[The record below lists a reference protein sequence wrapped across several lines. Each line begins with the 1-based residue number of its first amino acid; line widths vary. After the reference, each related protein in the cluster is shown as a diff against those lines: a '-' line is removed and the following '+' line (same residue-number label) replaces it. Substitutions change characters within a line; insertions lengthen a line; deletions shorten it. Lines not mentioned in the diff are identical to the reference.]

1 MNQHHVQEAYLES
14 FRDSKTGK
22 VWVYSKTTG
31 EKFQKSTKH
40 CTAEIDFQSAQLE
53 KAQNDIVESPGIT
66 ALKQLQLKGSIS
78 DAEYHLISQWTAL
91 HLIRNIKMR
100 RVFEE
105 SGQDYETEFA
115 EEFRKELAFSKSYL
129 CFVHDYK
136 CSGINF
142 FVTSDHPIVE
152 FDCLGDIVRFFVLSP
167 QRLLQFSSRNDVF
180 SHEKESIEDIVNS
193 MLWASSSEI
202 FSHRSD
208 VDIEKLK
215 TISEKWNMTPRL
227 ETQRIFNLQSP
238 MRKVLEVFPG
248 AQRALFR
255 RYHIGGC
262 SSCGFSPDETLAQV
276 CARNGNLDVAE
287 VLAHIQSSHEQ
298 DAKVLISPAELAGL
312 LQRDQSVKLVDVRSR
327 EEFEAVNIAGSVLL
341 SQDVMRELMAS
352 GSNTNPVVVIDHAG
366 KNGLD
371 AAAYFMGHGLQN
383 VRCLRGGIDAWAQEV
398 EPKMRRY
405 KLG

>member
-1 MNQHHVQEAYLES
+1 MTVETQIGAASPLRAV
-14 FRDSKTGK
+14 
-22 VWVYSKTTG
+22 
-31 EKFQKSTKH
+31 
-40 CTAEIDFQSAQLE
+40 LE
-53 KAQNDIVESPGIT
+53 K
-66 ALKQLQLKGSIS
+66 
-78 DAEYHLISQWTAL
+78 
-91 HLIRNIKMR
+91 
-100 RVFEE
+100 
-105 SGQDYETEFA
+105 
-115 EEFRKELAFSKSYL
+115 
-129 CFVHDYK
+129 
-136 CSGINF
+136 
-142 FVTSDHPIVE
+142 
-152 FDCLGDIVRFFVLSP
+152 
-167 QRLLQFSSRNDVF
+167 
-180 SHEKESIEDIVNS
+180 
-193 MLWASSSEI
+193 
-202 FSHRSD
+202 
-208 VDIEKLK
+208 
-215 TISEKWNMTPRL
+215 
-227 ETQRIFNLQSP
+227 
-238 MRKVLEVFPG
+238 FPG

-352 GSNTNPVVVIDHAG
+352 GSNTNPIVVIDHAG

-383 VRCLRGGIDAWAQEV
+383 VRCLRGGIDGWAQEV

-405 KLG
+405 KWG

>member
-1 MNQHHVQEAYLES
+1 M
-14 FRDSKTGK
+14 TG
-22 VWVYSKTTG
+22 
-31 EKFQKSTKH
+31 
-40 CTAEIDFQSAQLE
+40 I
-53 KAQNDIVESPGIT
+53 
-66 ALKQLQLKGSIS
+66 
-78 DAEYHLISQWTAL
+78 
-91 HLIRNIKMR
+91 
-100 RVFEE
+100 
-105 SGQDYETEFA
+105 
-115 EEFRKELAFSKSYL
+115 
-129 CFVHDYK
+129 
-136 CSGINF
+136 
-142 FVTSDHPIVE
+142 HP
-152 FDCLGDIVRFFVLSP
+152 
-167 QRLLQFSSRNDVF
+167 
-180 SHEKESIEDIVNS
+180 
-193 MLWASSSEI
+193 
-202 FSHRSD
+202 
-208 VDIEKLK
+208 
-215 TISEKWNMTPRL
+215 
-227 ETQRIFNLQSP
+227 QSP
-238 MRKVLEVFPG
+238 MSAVLENFPG

-312 LQRDQSVKLVDVRSR
+312 LQRDPSVKLVDVRSR

-352 GSNTNPVVVIDHAG
+352 GSNTNPIVVIDHAG

-398 EPKMRRY
+398 DAKMRRY